1 MTKHRQP
8 FTPRNN
14 LDSKKA
20 PIFRP
25 QTPPSL
31 NDQQNFQVNTD
42 FSSTSGFSLHL
53 PHIKGGSDPLASTIE
68 RSGETLSELGDS
80 SSLFSL
86 KTPPEFNSTS
96 SCSPYPRVN
105 SPIPSVLG
113 TLNQHQQLLK
123 EGRQQSN
130 MVNERSPAKAPLLPV
145 APNEQPPPRTQA
157 ESAVL
162 SKHTQVTGPQFGQA
176 SALQSPLHRPAQK
189 ESNLFIRPKSR
200 PEHHRDSNTL
210 STALFCFALFK
221 LAY

>member
-14 LDSKKA
+14 LDLKKG

-25 QTPPSL
+25 QTPPSPT
-31 NDQQNFQVNTD
+31 DQQNFQARTD
-42 FSSTSGFSLHL
+42 FSSASGFSLHL
-53 PHIKGGSDPLASTIE
+53 PHIQRGSDPLASIIE
-68 RSGETLSELGDS
+68 LSGETLSELGDS

-96 SCSPYPRVN
+96 TCPQYPRGN

-123 EGRQQSN
+123 EGRQQSK

-145 APNEQPPPRTQA
+145 APNEQPHPQTQA

-162 SKHTQVTGPQFGQA
+162 SKPTQVTGPQFGQT
-176 SALQSPLHRPAQK
+176 SALQSPLQRPPQK
-189 ESNLFIRPKSR
+189 ESNVFIQPKSR
-200 PEHHRDSNTL
+200 PEHHRDFNKL
-210 STALFCFALFK
+210 STVPFFHYLN
-221 LAY
+221 